1 MGITCLWIGVMAA
14 VAGSTVLRRRRQ
26 GEYLTTLPEDVDAV
40 VMSDSDDDDDDEA
53 PLTSIYD
60 VRPEETVEPVPE
72 FPLWAQM
79 TEKTIVTAT
88 VLGMAVVAYHEFYHD
103 YVTLLV

>member
-1 MGITCLWIGVMAA
+1 MGTCLWIGVMAA
-14 VAGSTVLRRRRQ
+14 VAGSTVLRRRRE
-26 GEYLTTLPEDVDAV
+26 GEYLTTLPEEEDAV
-40 VMSDSDDDDDDEA
+40 VVSDSDDDDDEV

-60 VRPEETVEPVPE
+60 VRPEETDEPVPE

-103 YVTLLV
+103 YVSLIS